1 MKTKLPLYALLG
13 LSLSLAVATGPV
25 RAAEEPPADTI
36 ERGAQMVLD
45 GLRAFFSSI
54 PQYETPE
61 VLPNGDIIIRRVN
74 PKSEQQ
80 DKPDG
85 DDGDGKGLKL

>member
-1 MKTKLPLYALLG
+1 MKTKLPLSALLG
-13 LSLSLAVATGPV
+13 LSLSLAVATGPAK
-25 RAAEEPPADTI
+25 AAEEPPADTI

-54 PQYETPE
+54 PQHEAPE

>member
-1 MKTKLPLYALLG
+1 MNTLSSLVAVLG
-13 LSLSLAVATGPV
+13 LSLVVATTPA

-74 PKSEQQ
+74 PKDGMS
-80 DKPDG
+80 DKKDG
-85 DDGDGKGLKL
+85 GEGDGKGLKL

>member
-1 MKTKLPLYALLG
+1 MKTLPSLAVILG
-13 LSLSLAVATGPV
+13 LSLAVAAGPV

-54 PQYETPE
+54 PQYEPPE

-74 PKSEQQ
+74 PKGGQTDKQ
-80 DKPDG
+80 DSDES
-85 DDGDGKGLKL
+85 DGKGLKL

>member
-1 MKTKLPLYALLG
+1 MKTKLPLSALLG
-13 LSLSLAVATGPV
+13 LSLSLAVATGPAK
-25 RAAEEPPADTI
+25 AAEEPPADTI

-45 GLRAFFSSI
+45 GLRAFFLSI

-61 VLPNGDIIIRRVN
+61 VLPNGDIIIRRVK

>member
-1 MKTKLPLYALLG
+1 MKTKLPLSALLG
-13 LSLSLAVATGPV
+13 LSLSLAVATGPA

-74 PKSEQQ
+74 PKNGQQ
-80 DKPDG
+80 EKQDG
-85 DDGDGKGLKL
+85 NEGDGKGLKL

>member
-1 MKTKLPLYALLG
+1 MKTLPSITVILG
-13 LSLSLAVATGPV
+13 LSLAIAAGPA
-25 RAAEEPPADTI
+25 RAAEEPPSGTI

-54 PQYETPE
+54 PQYEAPE

-74 PKSEQQ
+74 PKAGQTDAQGE
-80 DKPDG
+80 
-85 DDGDGKGLKL
+85 DDGDGRGLKL